1 MTEQSKKTSKT
12 NYLRRNKSR
21 NSNKNKNNA
30 IQTPDQEQLNKTDLK
45 EIVIEKEINGKSVV
59 TRGTSNL
66 SNSVSRFG
74 SKQSSYPALS
84 ISAGKITEERIK
96 ALQYTNLYKTV
107 NEMVND
113 DAIALGYFT
122 KRSLLQIALSKFKIK
137 KGRSNSKASKEA
149 YEFIKYIFDN
159 IDQPWY
165 DIISNVTTYP
175 KYGFSLQ
182 EIVTTTIKDGKFKGK
197 KKLKRLSPISAKSVE
212 DWVFTDDQRELLGIV
227 QSTSWLNDTGIAGAN
242 KFKTITDYRRE
253 DNTTGIAIPIERLM
267 HFAYNSEANNPLGE
281 SQFKRAYI
289 AWREKV
295 LIQDLALV
303 GVSKD
308 MSGVIHIEIPSE
320 ILNKAANDPTSPE
333 AAVVQQMESD
343 AANISANS
351 QAFFMVPTDVDEHSK
366 GKLYSMTLKGVEGG
380 SKNYDA
386 DAMVSTRRK
395 AILDIFGVGFIDNN
409 SNSYNSSEAGAN
421 FHELLLESEINFIL
435 EPFNNKL
442 IPTLLALNGFRVD
455 SDEAPYIEAGNVTE
469 RSRDE
474 TSKFI
479 QRVFAVNGL
488 PRTKEIILQLV
499 EDSGLPTQELED
511 LDVEEIWE
519 LMGWNPEDKP
529 TSRSSQGMENGMPNG
544 TGDSNGSSG
553 DSSSSNSENAE

>member
-1 MTEQSKKTSKT
+1 MAEQSKKTPKT

-21 NSNKNKNNA
+21 NSNKNKNNT
-30 IQTPDQEQLNKTDLK
+30 IQTPVQKADTEDL
-45 EIVIEKEINGKSVV
+45 VIEKEINGQSVV
-59 TRGTSNL
+59 IKGTSNL
-66 SNSVSRFG
+66 DRPVSRLG
-74 SKQSSYPALS
+74 SKQKSYPALS
-84 ISAGKITEERIK
+84 VTGGKITEERIK
-96 ALQYTNLYKTV
+96 DLQYQNLYKTV

-113 DAIALGYFT
+113 DAVALGYFT
-122 KRSLLQIALSKFKIK
+122 KRALLQIALSKARIK
-137 KGRSNSKASKEA
+137 KGKSTSPQAKEA
-149 YEFIKYIFDN
+149 YEFIKWVFDN
-159 IDQPWY
+159 IDQSWY
-165 DIISNVTTYP
+165 DIISNITTYP

-182 EIVTTTIKDGKFKGK
+182 EIVLTTIKEGKYEGK

-212 DWVFTDDQRELLGIV
+212 DWVFTDDQRELLGIT
-227 QSTSWLNDTGIAGAN
+227 QSTAWMNDTGIAGTN
-242 KFKTITDYRRE
+242 TFKTATEFRRQDNKTD
-253 DNTTGIAIPIERLM
+253 IAIPIERLL
-267 HFAYNSEANNPLGE
+267 HFAYNAEANNPTGE

-289 AWREKV
+289 AWREKT

-320 ILNKAANDPTSPE
+320 VLVKAANDPTSPE
-333 AAVVQQMESD
+333 ADLVNQMERD

-351 QAFFMVPTDVDEHSK
+351 QAYFITASDVDEVGK
-366 GKLYSMTLKGVEGG
+366 NKLYSMTLKGVEGG

-421 FHELLLESEINFIL
+421 FHELLLESELNFIL
-435 EPFNNKL
+435 EQFNSKL
-442 IPTLLALNGFRVD
+442 IPTLLAVNGFRVD
-455 SDEAPYIEAGNVTE
+455 SDEAPYMEAGNVTE

-479 QRVFAVNGL
+479 QRVFAVNGI
-488 PRTKEIILQLV
+488 PRTKEIILKLV
-499 EDSGLPTQELED
+499 EDSGLPTEELED
-511 LDVEEIWE
+511 LETEEIWE

-544 TGDSNGSSG
+544 TGNADGSSG
-553 DSSSSNSENAE
+553 DSSSSNNENAE